1 MAFDPRE
8 IQSTFGAGVDAVSIL
23 VYGESGVGK
32 TSLAATTGALDK
44 TLVLSCDGGLLAL
57 RKHKI
62 KKIEITGA
70 AKLYEVLV
78 WLETLGAQ
86 GKLAGRWIVLDSIT
100 EIGERMLHDLLTTP
114 SKSGGA
120 PDGRAAYGDVQQ
132 TAADITRRFRD
143 LPCNTVFLAEQ
154 DRIEDGERRLIYGPA
169 MPGKKLAAKMPYRFD
184 LVCALRVEKQG
195 DSVVHWLQTEA
206 DGKYTAKDRSG
217 ALPPAISYKLGDPI
231 LAYIADT
238 IMASVP
244 PPEDQEPATP
254 PAETAPPTPATT
266 TPAPADEPV
275 AA

>member
-8 IQSTFGAGVDAVSIL
+8 IQTTFGAGVDAVSVL
-23 VYGESGVGK
+23 VYGESGAGK

-57 RKHKI
+57 RKHRI
-62 KKIEITGA
+62 KMIEITGA
-70 AKLYEVLV
+70 AKLYEVLA
-78 WLETLGAQ
+78 WLEGLGHQ

-132 TAADITRRFRD
+132 QAADITRRFRD

-154 DRIEDGERRLIYGPA
+154 DRIEDGDRRLIYGPA

-195 DSVVHWLQTEA
+195 DAVVHWLQTEA

-217 ALPPAISYKLGDPI
+217 SLPPAIAYKLGDPI
-231 LAYIADT
+231 LAFIADT

-244 PPEDQEPATP
+244 VDA
-254 PAETAPPTPATT
+254 
-266 TPAPADEPV
+266 PAPAEPVTTTTEQPDPAPATEPV